1 MRITEII
8 WKERVVEKIAEKH
21 GVSVAEAEETLLSRP
36 VVRKMV
42 KGRVHGE
49 DLYAALAQIS
59 SGRYL
64 IASLLTRSVVWH
76 CRFRRVTWTARRETI
91 MADTNKRVD
100 PLPEEFRSEEEA
112 AEFWN
117 THSITDYEE
126 FLEPVGL
133 EVDLKRRH
141 FEIEVDEESFLV
153 LRDRA
158 KKLQK
163 PAKELASEILK
174 QKLATV

>member
-1 MRITEII
+1 MPDID
-8 WKERVVEKIAEKH
+8 K
-21 GVSVAEAEETLLSRP
+21 
-36 VVRKMV
+36 
-42 KGRVHGE
+42 
-49 DLYAALAQIS
+49 Q
-59 SGRYL
+59 
-64 IASLLTRSVVWH
+64 
-76 CRFRRVTWTARRETI
+76 
-91 MADTNKRVD
+91 VD
-100 PLPEEFRSEEEA
+100 PLPNEFRSEEEA
-112 AEFWN
+112 AEFWD

-126 FLEPVGL
+126 FLEPVDL

>member
-1 MRITEII
+1 
-8 WKERVVEKIAEKH
+8 
-21 GVSVAEAEETLLSRP
+21 
-36 VVRKMV
+36 
-42 KGRVHGE
+42 
-49 DLYAALAQIS
+49 
-59 SGRYL
+59 
-64 IASLLTRSVVWH
+64 
-76 CRFRRVTWTARRETI
+76 
-91 MADTNKRVD
+91 MADTNKHVD
-100 PLPEEFRSEEEA
+100 PLPDEFRSEEEA

-126 FLEPVGL
+126 FLEPVDL